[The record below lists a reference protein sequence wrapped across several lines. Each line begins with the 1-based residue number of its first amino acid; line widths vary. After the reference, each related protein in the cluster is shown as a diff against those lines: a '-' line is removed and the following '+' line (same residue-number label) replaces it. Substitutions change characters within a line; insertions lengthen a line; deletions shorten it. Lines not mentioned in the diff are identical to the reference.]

1 MTQRELIIHCLS
13 TKGFIKNKDFA
24 DKYQA
29 YTGRNRV
36 TDAAMKAYW
45 LERGMKIEHFF
56 GEEWGENGW
65 RVVPI
70 QAIPITVTPEGQ
82 RAFA

>member
-1 MTQRELIIHCLS
+1 MTQRELIIHCFT

-36 TDAAMKAYW
+36 TAASMKAYW
-45 LERGMKIEHFF
+45 AERGMRIEHFF
-56 GEEWGENGW
+56 GEEWAENGW
-65 RVVPI
+65 QLVPI
-70 QAIPITVTPEGQ
+70 QPVTIDQSGQ
-82 RAFA
+82 TAFA